1 MANQTITANTN
12 YDDASI
18 SGLLNGENV
27 AINGGVLTLDSD
39 IRHAQQ
45 AAVVG
50 SMDISATLG
59 GGILID
65 GTKVWQIEF
74 DASTGNV
81 PTLGT
86 VGTQNCT
93 GGTSG
98 ATGEFLGVWATYPAI
113 PNAAGGAMPTTGLV
127 KFRSKVGTFLDN
139 EVVTLPGGAT
149 VTINSATG
157 GRRSWI
163 EIAAESG
170 NNPAIPRLGSLVT
183 QGDWFELGT
192 TNGTDDQT
200 FDLPVLDSL
209 PAFWME
215 TSVGSGVYEQW
226 LNAGCKWGTAT
237 QFVATDLRGKYFG
250 QWREQAG
257 NATNASAV
265 VTMASTAGFNVRGAV
280 QNTNTATAA
289 TLVDGVC
296 INSIVANTSVTLSS
310 NATAT
315 AAVTFRSIDSKVTIA
330 RRASNSCG
338 FKPISGLRVRIPN
351 VWLSNTNTQNYA
363 ANVLHATS
371 ASRYEITATAA
382 GVIDLKNCVCNWYLN
397 TQNCYSLNVENFA
410 QGCAG
415 GSLFNIGNSPTLNTI
430 TNAAWGIEGLLAANP
445 IAVNNAFAGATFTD
459 CRASRAWG
467 GDNGAGTGTT
477 GTSCI
482 SFSDSADITM
492 IDCQAEQFENSNG
505 TTTHANSDK
514 RNFVFTRVAGITLT
528 RPVCIGGEFN
538 FADASNITVTDPVW
552 GDNLSTTTQTTNGLS
567 VAAFSSFSSGCF
579 WTGLE
584 WFGGGTIANIHPYDY
599 LFVLSSQCFNNRF
612 RNIGTPAVPLAI
624 GTNAT
629 SGICS
634 VVQSTDNEFNRIY
647 ISDHRTALANASSS
661 AYRTRVDNC
670 WAGTV
675 SGGYIPSNDTR
686 LRGVRETM
694 FTTGQNAIYGAH
706 WADMFTGTTTGRL
719 VIAANEPSAASAA
732 QCYITAGTPKFTGT
746 GSVSMPAIGDR
757 LVWEMDYLMLGYT
770 AFANIAPTITG
781 TLTTNMSYEFQWS
794 TGGAWNG
801 TWLTLDAATLS
812 GLAAI
817 NPVTGIKLK
826 VRATTVTA
834 DATNAITFIR
844 IDLVTDATSQL
855 VVYPFKTD
863 AAITVGPIISGT
875 RVRIYNETT
884 DTEIYNAIPD
894 GTSLTFAYN
903 NGVEISAGDELSIRV
918 RKKEYTRE
926 IYAAIASAT
935 GASVLTSQTLTPFYD
950 GIMPSDYTV
959 DFVNKKIRATG
970 TRDEFTLAEIADIIA
985 IEQSTQDG
993 IRLPA
998 FANISGLTTLSSGV
1012 QIAIT
1017 VELLDWQISWASGSV
1032 SQAYVTGGNLVGG
1045 ILSDPIE
1052 DVVGGP
1058 QVTINLS
1065 ASATVVAG
1073 SGTAPTAAEVA
1084 AAVRVELATELARID
1099 AAISSRNAVA
1109 PLDSTATQA
1118 AAASALTAYDGPT
1131 KAELDSAVAPLAL
1144 EATVA
1149 TKASQASV
1157 NAIPTTPLLAASYTA
1172 PDNASIALILADTNE
1187 LQTNQGAWATA
1198 TGFAT
1203 PVNVADARDVVTT
1216 AISGLNDFDPAV
1228 DIVAR
1233 VTLVDTTTT
1242 NSDMRGTDGAI
1253 TSLSGIATSA
1263 NVTAAI
1269 DAARIDA
1276 NIINEN
1282 VQLASILVPASTDL
1296 P

>member
-18 SGLLNGENV
+18 SGLANGENV
-27 AINGGVLTLDSD
+27 ACNGGVLTLDSD

-74 DASTGNV
+74 DASSGNV

-163 EIAAESG
+163 EIAAEGG
-170 NNPAIPRLGSLVT
+170 NNLSIPRLGSLVC
-183 QGDWFELGT
+183 QGDWFELGV

-200 FDLPVLDSL
+200 FNLPVLDSL

-215 TSVGSGVYEQW
+215 TSVGSNVYEKW
-226 LNAGCKWGTAT
+226 LNAGCRWGTTT

-280 QNTNTATAA
+280 QNTNTGTAE
-289 TLVDGVC
+289 TLVDGTC

-315 AAVTFRSIDSKVTIA
+315 AAITFRSIDSKVTIA

-371 ASRYEITATAA
+371 GSRYEINAGAA
-382 GVIDLKNCVCNWYLN
+382 GVIDLKNCVCNWYISV
-397 TQNCYSLNVENFA
+397 TNCYSLNIENFA

-415 GSLFNIGNSPTLNTI
+415 GHLLGFGNSPTRNTI
-430 TNAAWGIEGLLAANP
+430 TNAAWGGEGFLSGICLN
-445 IAVNNAFAGATFTD
+445 INNGFAGITFTD
-459 CRASRAWG
+459 CRMTRLWA
-467 GDNGAGTGTT
+467 GDNGVGTATAGATT
-477 GTSCI
+477 LNI
-482 SFSDSADITM
+482 ADCASVILT
-492 IDCQAEQFENSNG
+492 DVQVEQFEASTG
-505 TTTHANSDK
+505 TLTHANPDK
-514 RNFVFTRVAGITLT
+514 RGIALIRVANATLT
-528 RPVCIGGEFN
+528 RCTCIGSEFY
-538 FADASNITVTDPVW
+538 FVDVSAVTVTDPVW
-552 GDNLSTTTQTTNGLS
+552 GDCLVGTTQTTNGLS
-567 VAAFSSFSSGCF
+567 VLAASSLSLGIL
-579 WTGLE
+579 WTGLT
-584 WFGGGTIANIHPYDY
+584 WFGGLANINCYDHI
-599 LFVLSSQCFNNRF
+599 FALSGQCYKNRF
-612 RNIGTPAVPLAI
+612 RNIGTPASPLPA
-624 GTNAT
+624 GTNRPAGIGNVFQ
-629 SGICS
+629 SGE
-634 VVQSTDNEFNRIY
+634 NEFNRIY
-647 ISDHRTALANASSS
+647 ISDHRTVLFATSANT
-661 AYRTRVDNC
+661 YRTVTDNC
-670 WAGTV
+670 WGGTG
-675 SGGYIPSNDTR
+675 SGGYASGNDTR
-686 LRGVRETM
+686 LRGVRQLM
-694 FTTGQNAIYGAH
+694 GIAGQSSIYGSH
-706 WADMFTGTTTGRL
+706 WADEFSGTTTGRL
-719 VIAANEPSAASAA
+719 IIAGNEISNTATSAA
-732 QCYITAGTPKFTGT
+732 QCYITAGTPKFTGA
-746 GSVSMPAIGDR
+746 GSIYMPAVGDQI
-757 LVWEMDYLMLGYT
+757 VWEMDYLMLGYT

-817 NPVTGIKLK
+817 NPATGIKLK

-834 DATNAITFIR
+834 ATTNAITYIR

-884 DTEIYNAIPD
+884 DTEVYNAIPD
-894 GTSLTFAYN
+894 GTSLAFAYN
-903 NGVEISAGDELSIRV
+903 NGVEISAGDEISVRV

-926 IYAAIASAT
+926 TYTAITSAT
-935 GASVLTSQTLTPFYD
+935 GASVLTSQTITPFYD
-950 GIMPSDYTV
+950 SIVPADYTA

-985 IEQSTQDG
+985 IEQATEDG
-993 IRLPA
+993 IRLST

-1045 ILSDPIE
+1045 IADDPIE

-1065 ASATVVAG
+1065 TSATVVAG
-1073 SGTAPTAAEVA
+1073 GGSAPTAAEVA

-1099 AAISSRNAVA
+1099 AAISSRNATA

-1118 AAASALTAYDGPT
+1118 AAAAALNAYDGPT

-1172 PDNASIALILADTNE
+1172 PDNASIALVLADTNE

-1203 PVNVADARDVVTT
+1203 PVNVTDARDVVTT

-1269 DAARIDA
+1269 NAARIDA

>member
-1 MANQTITANTN
+1 MANQTITADTN

-18 SGLLNGENV
+18 SGLANGENV
-27 AINGGVLTLDSD
+27 ACNGGVLTLDSD

-74 DASTGNV
+74 DARTGNV

-113 PNAAGGAMPTTGLV
+113 PLTAGTAIPASGLV

-192 TNGTDDQT
+192 TNGADDQT
-200 FDLPVLDSL
+200 FDIPVLDSL

-215 TSVGSGVYEQW
+215 TSVGSGVYEKW
-226 LNAGCKWGTAT
+226 LNAGCKWGTTT

-265 VTMASTAGFNVRGAV
+265 VTMASTAGFNVRGPV

-315 AAVTFRSIDSKVTIA
+315 AAVTFRSIDTKVTIA

-371 ASRYEITATAA
+371 ASRYEITAAAA
-382 GVIDLKNCVCNWYLN
+382 GVIDIKNCVCNWYLN
-397 TQNCYSLNVENFA
+397 IPNCYSLNVENFA

-415 GSLFNIGNSPTLNTI
+415 TTLFNIGNSPTLNTI

-467 GDNGAGTGTT
+467 GDNGAGTTTT
-477 GTSCI
+477 GTSCM
-482 SFSDSADITM
+482 SFSDSANITL
-492 IDCQAEQFENSNG
+492 IDCQAEQFESSNG
-505 TTTHANSDK
+505 TTTHANTDK
-514 RNFVFTRVAGITLT
+514 RNIVFTRVAGITLT

-538 FADASNITVTDPVW
+538 FADASNIAVTDPVW
-552 GDNLSTTTQTTNGLS
+552 GDNLSTTTETTNGLS

-584 WFGGGTIANIHPYDY
+584 WFGGGTIPNIHPYDY

-612 RNIGTPAVPLAI
+612 RNIGTPAVPLVI

-629 SGICS
+629 AGICS
-634 VVQSTDNEFNRIY
+634 VGQSTDNEFNRIY
-647 ISDHRTALANASSS
+647 IDNHRSALANVSSS

-670 WAGTV
+670 WGGAGI
-675 SGGYIPSNDTR
+675 GGYIPSNDTR

-694 FTTGQNAIYGAH
+694 FTTGTNAIYGAH

-719 VIAANEPSAASAA
+719 VIAGNEPSTASAA
-732 QCYITAGTPKFTGT
+732 QCYITAGTPLFTGN
-746 GSVSMPAIGDR
+746 GNVSMPTTGDQ

-781 TLTTNMSYEFQWS
+781 TLTTNIAEDFQWS

-817 NPVTGIKLK
+817 NPATGIKLK

-834 DATNAITFIR
+834 DPTNAITYIR

-855 VVYPFKTD
+855 EVYPFKFD
-863 AAITVGPIISGT
+863 ASGHLPDTTADCRVQIYNVTTATEVYNAVPGVVNWSYDYYNGTGISADDEV
-875 RVRIYNETT
+875 RVRIACIGKN
-884 DTEIYNAIPD
+884 
-894 GTSLTFAYN
+894 LF
-903 NGVEISAGDELSIRV
+903 
-918 RKKEYTRE
+918 
-926 IYAAIASAT
+926 
-935 GASVLTSQTLTPFYD
+935 
-950 GIMPSDYTV
+950 
-959 DFVNKKIRATG
+959 
-970 TRDEFTLAEIADIIA
+970 
-985 IEQSTQDG
+985 
-993 IRLPA
+993 
-998 FANISGLTTLSSGV
+998 
-1012 QIAIT
+1012 
-1017 VELLDWQISWASGSV
+1017 
-1032 SQAYVTGGNLVGG
+1032 QA
-1045 ILSDPIE
+1045 
-1052 DVVGGP
+1052 
-1058 QVTINLS
+1058 
-1065 ASATVVAG
+1065 
-1073 SGTAPTAAEVA
+1073 
-1084 AAVRVELATELARID
+1084 
-1099 AAISSRNAVA
+1099 NAVA
-1109 PLDSTATQA
+1109 S
-1118 AAASALTAYDGPT
+1118 S
-1131 KAELDSAVAPLAL
+1131 
-1144 EATVA
+1144 
-1149 TKASQASV
+1149 
-1157 NAIPTTPLLAASYTA
+1157 
-1172 PDNASIALILADTNE
+1172 
-1187 LQTNQGAWATA
+1187 
-1198 TGFAT
+1198 TGFSVLGEMTNDDVYTGIGIDGSTVTKFTADYIDDE
-1203 PVNVADARDVVTT
+1203 VDLNVASNFSMAEFYAWWCYNRTT
-1216 AISGLNDFDPAV
+1216 EQGLRLFA
-1228 DIVAR
+1228 
-1233 VTLVDTTTT
+1233 
-1242 NSDMRGTDGAI
+1242 GAI
-1253 TSLSGIATSA
+1253 TAE
-1263 NVTAAI
+1263 
-1269 DAARIDA
+1269 DAANIRNNTSVLPLNWDNLTATNVHQTDNIRFYREDLAYPVIEPTTGGGGIDIVWREKVYVA
-1276 NIINEN
+1276 T
-1282 VQLASILVPASTDL
+1282 APGSITAEEIWNYTQ
-1296 P
+1296 